1 MSERIESGLLSYGSD
16 TDDQTN
22 PFEIR
27 MDKYINLDV
36 PNDTI
41 GITALRKIAADG
53 PKRHQIG
60 VILDGETPSEV
71 VAEWLDIKQHGK
83 KVGSMTSGVWSRRL
97 KRNIGLALININIK
111 IGENAIV
118 STKNGDINCEF
129 VDLPFL

>member
-27 MDKYINLDV
+27 MGNYINLEV

-41 GITALRKIAADG
+41 GIKALRKIAAEG

-60 VILDGETPSEV
+60 AILDGDTPSGV
-71 VAEWLDIKQHGK
+71 VAEWLDITQNDKT
-83 KVGSMTSGVWSRRL
+83 VGSMTSGVWSRRL
-97 KRNIGLALININIK
+97 KKNIGLGLINIDIK

-118 STKNGDINCEF
+118 RTNNGDVNCEL